1 MLRIHYK
8 IISDLVRQ
16 STSDT
21 DDKARLVNQLV
32 LAFSHDKGFEPYRFI
47 RDCYV
52 DVPQLAAK
60 YTLDKENDFA

>member
-1 MLRIHYK
+1 MLRIQYK

-16 STSDT
+16 FTEDT
-21 DDKARLVNQLV
+21 DSKAHLVNQLV
-32 LAFSHDKGFEPYRFI
+32 LAFSHDRQFDPYGFI

-60 YTLDKENDFA
+60 FAMDRENDFA